1 MLRRL
6 KALALTYLLAG
17 SYALLLVLPLLT
29 LVSASLRSEADLYTP
44 GLLPPNPTLAPYAEA
59 FSKFPLTRFLL
70 NSLLVSTAITLG
82 VLFTSLLAAY
92 ALTRFRFRGREMLFG
107 LAVALLL
114 VPGEVTFLP
123 LYLLVDRLGWLD
135 SYLALSVPF
144 LVSPLG
150 VFLLRQFLR
159 TIPEDYFD
167 AARMD
172 GANHWQT
179 LRHVA
184 LPLSAPALGALA
196 ALTFL
201 GAWNMYLWPL
211 VVTKSRELQTAQ
223 IAVNYMLNEEVA
235 RWNVVAAGAIL
246 VLLPTLL
253 AFLLAQRAF
262 VRGIA
267 LGGLKG

>member
-1 MLRRL
+1 M
-6 KALALTYLLAG
+6 G
-17 SYALLLVLPLLT
+17 
-29 LVSASLRSEADLYTP
+29 
-44 GLLPPNPTLAPYAEA
+44 
-59 FSKFPLTRFLL
+59 RFLL
-70 NSLLVSTAITLG
+70 NSLLVSISTTLG
-82 VLFTSLLAAY
+82 VLATSLLAAY
-92 ALTRFRFRGREMLFG
+92 ALTRMRFRGREALFG

-135 SYLALSVPF
+135 TYWALIVPF
-144 LVSPLG
+144 VASPLG
-150 VFLLRQFLR
+150 VFLLRQALR

-167 AARMD
+167 AARID
-172 GANHWQT
+172 GANHGQI

-184 LPLSAPALGALA
+184 LPLAAPALGALA
-196 ALTFL
+196 ALTFI
-201 GAWNMYLWPL
+201 GSWNMYLWPL
-211 VVTKSRELQTAQ
+211 VVTKSREMQTAQ
-223 IAVNYMLNEEVA
+223 IAVNYLLNEEVA

-262 VRGIA
+262 IRGIA

>member
-1 MLRRL
+1 MRSLRKL
-6 KALALTYLLAG
+6 LPTYLLAG
-17 SYALLLVLPLLT
+17 LYAFLLVLPLLT
-29 LVSASLRSEADLYTP
+29 LLSASLRSEADLYAP
-44 GLLPPNPTLAPYAEA
+44 GLLPPEPSLEPYREALTKYPLA
-59 FSKFPLTRFLL
+59 RFLL
-70 NSLLVSTAITLG
+70 NSLLVSTAVTLG
-82 VLFTSLLAAY
+82 VLATSLLAAY
-92 ALTRFRFRGREMLFG
+92 ALARMRFPGREALFG

-114 VPGEVTFLP
+114 VPGGHLPP

-135 SYLALSVPF
+135 TYLALAVPF
-144 LVSPLG
+144 LASPLG

-167 AARMD
+167 AARID
-172 GANHWQT
+172 GAGHWQM

-184 LPLSAPALGALA
+184 LPLTAPALGALA
-196 ALTFL
+196 ALTFI
-201 GAWNMYLWPL
+201 GTWNMYLWPL
-211 VVTKSRELQTAQ
+211 VVTKSREMQTAQ
-223 IAVNYMLNEEVA
+223 IAVNFILNEEVA

>member
-1 MLRRL
+1 MRRGLRL
-6 KALALTYLLAG
+6 LPTYLLATA
-17 SYALLLVLPLLT
+17 YAFLLTLPLLT
-29 LVSASLRSEADLYTP
+29 LLSASLRSEGDLYAPT
-44 GLLPPNPTLAPYAEA
+44 LLPPNPTLAPYAEA
-59 FSKFPLTRFLL
+59 LAKFPLGRFLL
-70 NSLLVSTAITLG
+70 NSLLVSVSTTLG
-82 VLFTSLLAAY
+82 VLATSLLAAY
-92 ALTRFRFRGREMLFG
+92 ALTRMRFRGREALFG

-135 SYLALSVPF
+135 TYWALIVPF
-144 LVSPLG
+144 VASPLG
-150 VFLLRQFLR
+150 VFLLRQALR

-167 AARMD
+167 AARID
-172 GANHWQT
+172 GATHGQI

-184 LPLSAPALGALA
+184 LPLTAPALGALA
-196 ALTFL
+196 ALTFI
-201 GAWNMYLWPL
+201 GSWNMYLWPL
-211 VVTKSRELQTAQ
+211 VVTKSREMQTAQ
-223 IAVNYMLNEEVA
+223 IAVNYLLNEEVA

>member
-1 MLRRL
+1 MRRLRRL
-6 KALALTYLLAG
+6 LPTYLLAG
-17 SYALLLVLPLLT
+17 GYALLLILPLLT
-29 LVSASLRSEADLYTP
+29 LLSASLRSEADLYAP
-44 GLLPPNPTLAPYAEA
+44 GLLPLKPTLEPYREA
-59 FSKFPLTRFLL
+59 LEKFPLARFLL
-70 NSLLVSTAITLG
+70 NSLLVAGATTLG
-82 VLFTSLLAAY
+82 VLLTSLLAAY
-92 ALTRFRFRGREMLFG
+92 ALTRLRFRGRELLFG

-135 SYLALSVPF
+135 SYLALTVPF
-144 LVSPLG
+144 LASPLG

-167 AARMD
+167 AARID
-172 GANHWQT
+172 GANHWQI

-184 LPLSAPALGALA
+184 FPLSAPALGALA
-196 ALTFL
+196 ALTFI

-211 VVTKSRELQTAQ
+211 VVTKSREMQTAQ
-223 IAVNYMLNEEVA
+223 IAVNFILNEEVA
-235 RWNVVAAGAIL
+235 RWNVVAAAAVL

-262 VRGIA
+262 IRGIA

>member
-1 MLRRL
+1 MRRLRRL
-6 KALALTYLLAG
+6 LPTYLLASG
-17 SYALLLVLPLLT
+17 YAFLLVLPLLT
-29 LVSASLRSEADLYTP
+29 LLSASLRSEADLYAP
-44 GLLPPNPTLAPYAEA
+44 GLLPPRVSLEAYAEA
-59 FSKFPLTRFLL
+59 LTEFPLGRFLL
-70 NSLLVSTAITLG
+70 NSLLVSTAVTLG
-82 VLFTSLLAAY
+82 VLLTSLLAAY
-92 ALTRFRFRGREMLFG
+92 ALTRLRFRGREVLLG

-135 SYLALSVPF
+135 SYLALAVPF
-144 LVSPLG
+144 LASPLG
-150 VFLLRQFLR
+150 VFLLRQYLK
-159 TIPEDYFD
+159 TLPEDYFD
-167 AARMD
+167 AARID
-172 GANHWQT
+172 GANHAQI

-196 ALTFL
+196 ALTFI

-211 VVTKSRELQTAQ
+211 VVTKSREMQTAQ
-223 IAVNYMLNEEVA
+223 IAVNFILNEEVA

-267 LGGLKG
+267 MGGLKG

>member
-1 MLRRL
+1 MRRLRRL
-6 KALALTYLLAG
+6 LPTYLLASG
-17 SYALLLVLPLLT
+17 YAFLLVLPLLT
-29 LVSASLRSEADLYTP
+29 LLSASLRSEADLYAP
-44 GLLPPNPTLAPYAEA
+44 GLLPPRVSLEAYAEA
-59 FSKFPLTRFLL
+59 LTEFPLGRFLL
-70 NSLLVSTAITLG
+70 NSLLVSTAVTLG
-82 VLFTSLLAAY
+82 VLLTSLLAAY
-92 ALTRFRFRGREMLFG
+92 ALTRLRFRGREVLFG

-135 SYLALSVPF
+135 SYLALAVPF
-144 LVSPLG
+144 LASPLG
-150 VFLLRQFLR
+150 VFLLRQYLK
-159 TIPEDYFD
+159 TLPEDYFD
-167 AARMD
+167 AARID
-172 GANHWQT
+172 GANHVQI

-196 ALTFL
+196 ALTFI
-201 GAWNMYLWPL
+201 GTWNMYLWPL
-211 VVTKSRELQTAQ
+211 VVTKSREMQTAQ
-223 IAVNYMLNEEVA
+223 IAVNFILNEEVA

-267 LGGLKG
+267 MGGLKG

>member
-1 MLRRL
+1 MRSLRKL
-6 KALALTYLLAG
+6 LPTYLLA
-17 SYALLLVLPLLT
+17 SLYALLLVLPLLT
-29 LVSASLRSEADLYTP
+29 LLSASLRSEADLYAP
-44 GLLPPNPTLAPYAEA
+44 SLLPPHPTVEA
-59 FSKFPLTRFLL
+59 YREALVRYPLLRFLL
-70 NSLLVSTAITLG
+70 NSFLVSTAVTLG
-82 VLFTSLLAAY
+82 VLATSLLAAY
-92 ALTRFRFRGREMLFG
+92 ALARMRFPGREALFG

-114 VPGEVTFLP
+114 VPGEATFLP

-135 SYLALSVPF
+135 TYLALTVPF
-144 LVSPLG
+144 LASPLG

-167 AARMD
+167 AARID
-172 GANHWQT
+172 GAGHFQM
-179 LRHVA
+179 LYHVA

-196 ALTFL
+196 AVTFI
-201 GAWNMYLWPL
+201 GTWNMYLWPL
-211 VVTKSRELQTAQ
+211 VVTKSREMQTAQ
-223 IAVNYMLNEEVA
+223 IAVSFILNEEVA

-246 VLLPTLL
+246 VLLPTLV

>member
-1 MLRRL
+1 MGRRRRL
-6 KALALTYLLAG
+6 WPTYLLAG
-17 SYALLLVLPLLT
+17 GYALLLLLPFLT
-29 LVSASLRSEADLYTP
+29 LLSASLRPEADLYAP
-44 GLLPPNPTLAPYAEA
+44 GLLPPRPSLEA
-59 FSKFPLTRFLL
+59 YQEALTRFPLGRFLL
-70 NSLLVSTAITLG
+70 NSLLVSSLITLG
-82 VLFTSLLAAY
+82 VLTTSLLAAY
-92 ALTRFRFRGREMLFG
+92 ALARLRFLGREALFG

-135 SYLALSVPF
+135 SYLALTVPF
-144 LVSPLG
+144 LANPLG

-167 AARMD
+167 AARID
-172 GANHWQT
+172 GANHWQM

-196 ALTFL
+196 ALTFI

-211 VVTKSRELQTAQ
+211 VVTKSREMQTAQ
-223 IAVNYMLNEEVA
+223 IAVNFILNEEVA
-235 RWNVVAAGAIL
+235 RWNVVAAAAIL
-246 VLLPTLL
+246 VLLPSLL

-267 LGGLKG
+267 MGGLKG

>member
-1 MLRRL
+1 MGNLRRL
-6 KALALTYLLAG
+6 LPIYLLAG
-17 SYALLLVLPLLT
+17 LYALLLILPLLT
-29 LVSASLRSEADLYTP
+29 LLSASLRREADLYAP
-44 GLLPPNPTLAPYAEA
+44 GLLPPNPSLEPYREA
-59 FSKFPLTRFLL
+59 LTRYPLLRLLL
-70 NSLLVSTAITLG
+70 NSLLVSAGVTLG
-82 VLFTSLLAAY
+82 VLATSLLAAY
-92 ALTRFRFRGREMLFG
+92 ALTRMGFPGREALFG

-114 VPGEVTFLP
+114 VPGEATFLP

-135 SYLALSVPF
+135 TYLALAVPF
-144 LVSPLG
+144 LASPLG

-167 AARMD
+167 AARID
-172 GANHWQT
+172 GAGHWQM

-184 LPLSAPALGALA
+184 LPLTAPALGALA
-196 ALTFL
+196 ALTFI
-201 GAWNMYLWPL
+201 GTWNMYLWPL
-211 VVTKSRELQTAQ
+211 VVTKSREMQTAQ
-223 IAVNYMLNEEVA
+223 IAVNFILNEEVA